1 MKCVYC
7 KSEKIVK
14 NGKSN
19 QGKQRY
25 LCKECGKIFVEN
37 PERRHYSNYLKKIA
51 IRLYTDGVEIAV
63 IARSLEVPYET
74 VRSWIRAEGEKAIKK
89 MEVRKKKFQN
99 KEFEKAGLDEMQ
111 TYIGK
116 KENDIWIW
124 TAVFD
129 KRYKFFEIGKRN

>member
-7 KSEKIVK
+7 SSEKIVK

-25 LCKECGKIFVEN
+25 LCKDCGKIFVDN
-37 PERRHYSNYLKKIA
+37 PQRRHYSDELKKIA

-74 VRSWIRAEGEKAIKK
+74 VRSWLRAAGEKAIYMKK
-89 MEVRKKKFQN
+89 QE
-99 KEFEKAGLDEMQ
+99 
-111 TYIGK
+111 
-116 KENDIWIW
+116 
-124 TAVFD
+124 
-129 KRYKFFEIGKRN
+129 

>member
-1 MKCVYC
+1 MRCVYC
-7 KSEKIVK
+7 GSEKTVK

-19 QGKQRY
+19 QGKQRR

-37 PERRHYSNYLKKIA
+37 PERRHYPDNLKKIA

-89 MEVRKKKFQN
+89 NR
-99 KEFEKAGLDEMQ
+99 
-111 TYIGK
+111 IK
-116 KENDIWIW
+116 KEKVS
-124 TAVFD
+124 T
-129 KRYKFFEIGKRN
+129 

>member
-7 KSEKIVK
+7 GSEKTVK

-37 PERRHYSNYLKKIA
+37 PERRHYLDDLKKIA

-63 IARSLEVPYET
+63 IASSLEVPYET
-74 VRSWIRAEGEKAIKK
+74 VRSWIRAAGEKAI
-89 MEVRKKKFQN
+89 RKS
-99 KEFEKAGLDEMQ
+99 GLR
-111 TYIGK
+111 TY
-116 KENDIWIW
+116 
-124 TAVFD
+124 
-129 KRYKFFEIGKRN
+129 Y

>member
-7 KSEKIVK
+7 SSEKIVK

-25 LCKECGKIFVEN
+25 LCKDCGKIFVDN
-37 PERRHYSNYLKKIA
+37 PQRRHYSDELKKIA

-74 VRSWIRAEGEKAIKK
+74 VRSWLRAAGEKAIKK
-89 MEVRKKKFQN
+89 NRIEEEKVSGQN
-99 KEFEKAGLDEMQ
+99 
-111 TYIGK
+111 I
-116 KENDIWIW
+116 
-124 TAVFD
+124 
-129 KRYKFFEIGKRN
+129 

>member
-7 KSEKIVK
+7 GSQRTVK

-19 QGKQRY
+19 QRKQRY
-25 LCKECGKIFVEN
+25 LCKECGRIFVEN
-37 PERRHYSNYLKKIA
+37 PERRHYPDYLKKIA

-89 MEVRKKKFQN
+89 NRRKKESIPK
-99 KEFEKAGLDEMQ
+99 
-111 TYIGK
+111 
-116 KENDIWIW
+116 
-124 TAVFD
+124 
-129 KRYKFFEIGKRN
+129 